1 MVNDINTITLSG
13 EVSWVRKKY
22 TSAGALY
29 IIFAIK
35 QKNIEF
41 KDKVMVGRN
50 DDTYFVSCFQ
60 DVAVRT
66 AGIREGDIVAMTG
79 HVTPFTMESGKSSIN
94 IIADKIVRYGN
105 KNHDNNG
112 NQEQTP
118 WNGSEK
124 AKV

>member
-22 TSAGALY
+22 ASNGNLY
-29 IIFAIK
+29 ILFAIK

-41 KDKVMVGRN
+41 KDKVVVGRN
-50 DDTYFVSCFQ
+50 DDLFFVTCFSE
-60 DVAVRT
+60 VAVKT
-66 AGIREGDIVAMTG
+66 AGIREGDIVVMQG
-79 HVTPFTMESGKSSIN
+79 HVSPYVPEAGKATLN
-94 IIADKIVRYGN
+94 IVAEKVVRYGN
-105 KNHDNNG
+105 KSDDNDR